1 MTEST
6 LLLRQIHPTFV
17 KLGRVTSQA
26 FRPTPKDEHKLSVY
40 DGDLIGAADAWAHYR
55 GRKLES
61 AGVMAVSVRECTNE
75 ELKVRSSPEHFPEH
89 AEIDFT
95 GLNANQCEKKGKR
108 LKSVAEARG
117 WLYQADR
124 V

>member
-1 MTEST
+1 
-6 LLLRQIHPTFV
+6 
-17 KLGRVTSQA
+17 
-26 FRPTPKDEHKLSVY
+26 
-40 DGDLIGAADAWAHYR
+40 
-55 GRKLES
+55 
-61 AGVMAVSVRECTNE
+61 MAVSVRECTNE